1 MVKKTEFYKEY
12 ADEDYQG
19 SIEEDFIEVEKKV
32 KNQNTAVESDIIIEK
47 IYKELKE
54 DGTLALK
61 IRKKK
66 KKLKQKKKKRV

>member
-1 MVKKTEFYKEY
+1 MANV
-12 ADEDYQG
+12 
-19 SIEEDFIEVEKKV
+19 
-32 KNQNTAVESDIIIEK
+32 NHDITIEK

-66 KKLKQKKKKRV
+66 KKLKQKKKRNVQEGTQLFEELDD